1 MPPVTTRPLTGRMGW
16 VKERGNPPR
25 RGLSVAARTMQTE
38 ETPKRK
44 RSSRPPRFLRPFR
57 IRQAG
62 KPVPRQ
68 RNETICC
75 RLCPFKKLGQARAG
89 RDRQRQ
95 ARQAGTGG
103 TGRTGGDR
111 QRQAGHRSGS
121 EAVRPTR
128 FLWPFRI
135 RQAGKPM
142 PRQRNET
149 ICCRLCPN
157 KKLGQAR
164 AGRDRQKQAGQ
175 AKTGG
180 TPKRKHSCRPT
191 RFLRPFCIQ
200 QAGKPV
206 PGITRNYRSVG
217 FRHDL
222 WPGLAA
228 FALLHRHDIKPP
240 TGRPLGAENRP
251 YVVVPLPVQLP

>member
-62 KPVPRQ
+62 KP
-68 RNETICC
+68 
-75 RLCPFKKLGQARAG
+75 
-89 RDRQRQ
+89 
-95 ARQAGTGG
+95 
-103 TGRTGGDR
+103 
-111 QRQAGHRSGS
+111 
-121 EAVRPTR
+121 
-128 FLWPFRI
+128 
-135 RQAGKPM
+135 M

-175 AKTGG
+175 AETGG

>member
-75 RLCPFKKLGQARAG
+75 RLCP
-89 RDRQRQ
+89 
-95 ARQAGTGG
+95 
-103 TGRTGGDR
+103 
-111 QRQAGHRSGS
+111 
-121 EAVRPTR
+121 
-128 FLWPFRI
+128 
-135 RQAGKPM
+135 
-142 PRQRNET
+142 
-149 ICCRLCPN
+149 N

-175 AKTGG
+175 AETGG
-180 TPKRKHSCRPT
+180 TPKRKHSCRPP

>member
-95 ARQAGTGG
+95 ARQAGTGKDRRD
-103 TGRTGGDR
+103 TEAEAKQSARPDSSGRSASGKPENLCPDSETKPSAADSARIKNSDR
-111 QRQAGHRSGS
+111 HGQAETDRSRQGRQKQAGHRSGS
-121 EAVRPTR
+121 TPAARPDSSGR
-128 FLWPFRI
+128 S
-135 RQAGKPM
+135 ASSKPE
-142 PRQRNET
+142 N
-149 ICCRLCPN
+149 LCP
-157 KKLGQAR
+157 
-164 AGRDRQKQAGQ
+164 
-175 AKTGG
+175 
-180 TPKRKHSCRPT
+180 
-191 RFLRPFCIQ
+191 
-200 QAGKPV
+200 
-206 PGITRNYRSVG
+206 
-217 FRHDL
+217 
-222 WPGLAA
+222 
-228 FALLHRHDIKPP
+228 
-240 TGRPLGAENRP
+240 E
-251 YVVVPLPVQLP
+251 